1 MKCLINTGSTC
12 IIILLDILLNNV
24 KNPTLKKTESQ
35 LKFYG
40 GAMMKSISKF
50 SLYTKIKDKFF
61 KLRFEIVLTKVSQN
75 ALLSANTSE
84 KLSLISINDE
94 DTAIGNSASVVE
106 TLVGKYADVSEG
118 SGCLPGKL
126 HLEID
131 KNVLSCPT

>member
-40 GAMMKSISKF
+40 GAMMKSISKY

-131 KNVLSCPT
+131 KNVLSYPT

>member
-40 GAMMKSISKF
+40 GAMMKSISKY

-131 KNVLSCPT
+131 KNVLSCQT